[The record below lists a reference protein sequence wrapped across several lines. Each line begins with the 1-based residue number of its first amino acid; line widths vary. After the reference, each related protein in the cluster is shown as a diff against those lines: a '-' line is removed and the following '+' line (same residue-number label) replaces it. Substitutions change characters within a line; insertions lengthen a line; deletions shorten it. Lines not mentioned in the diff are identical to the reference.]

1 MVLHCLIPSHTMVP
15 PRISFVD
22 QPSFYLFQV
31 IVSMVLVDMCLM
43 FLNRHVFREPT
54 FILSAVAT
62 NVFGDSPVS
71 NYSIMVIEGKTCTDS
86 FLPCEKFPSIW
97 IRTLGS
103 LLLLM
108 LILFIVSFVVTVF
121 TIKSKQRLQREI
133 QQSHACRDSDM
144 TGTKVIYEEVELKST
159 ASTPNSNSHRRKHC
173 LCQYFWQ

>member
-1 MVLHCLIPSHTMVP
+1 M
-15 PRISFVD
+15 FD
-22 QPSFYLFQV
+22 
-31 IVSMVLVDMCLM
+31 VSQSPCVSGTN
-43 FLNRHVFREPT
+43 FT
-54 FILSAVAT
+54 LSAVAT

-108 LILFIVSFVVTVF
+108 LIIFIVSFVVTVF
-121 TIKSKQRLQREI
+121 AIKSKQRLQREI
-133 QQSHACRDSDM
+133 QQSRMHVEMLPGPCQAA
-144 TGTKVIYEEVELKST
+144 KVIYEEVELT
-159 ASTPNSNSHRRKHC
+159 PASALNSNSHRRKHC

>member
-1 MVLHCLIPSHTMVP
+1 M
-15 PRISFVD
+15 FD
-22 QPSFYLFQV
+22 
-31 IVSMVLVDMCLM
+31 VSQSPCVSGT
-43 FLNRHVFREPT
+43 N

-144 TGTKVIYEEVELKST
+144 TGTKVIYEEVELNPQPAPPTVIHTEENIAYANTSGNK
-159 ASTPNSNSHRRKHC
+159 
-173 LCQYFWQ
+173 